1 MQQVSQDFLQT
12 PQLNKS
18 NGLKFQ
24 ISNHEFSE
32 DFKKIAGHVL
42 VVKKYKRKMFS
53 QAFLN
58 GSNSQF
64 AELKR
69 ILEASCERPLKFRGP
84 KQI

>member
-1 MQQVSQDFLQT
+1 MEMFAASFARLFTNTAAEQKQWIEI
-12 PQLNKS
+12 PN
-18 NGLKFQ
+18 
-24 ISNHEFSE
+24 NHEFSE

-42 VVKKYKRKMFS
+42 VVKKYKRKI